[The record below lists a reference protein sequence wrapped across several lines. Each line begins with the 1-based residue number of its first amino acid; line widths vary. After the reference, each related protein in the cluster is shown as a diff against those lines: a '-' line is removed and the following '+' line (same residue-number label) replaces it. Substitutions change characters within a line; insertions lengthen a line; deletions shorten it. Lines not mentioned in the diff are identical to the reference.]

1 MSRTAL
7 VFYPEIFVGFNKTQ
21 LIERQL
27 VNAGFIG
34 SRFRASPAFTSG
46 TAYRRFIPKIDSIY
60 KYQHGIIRVHIQS
73 IGQWFSASRSAMIER
88 SNLVIIEGDSFI
100 IGHSQCSGLCQLLY
114 RITSD
119 EYRVEIVEDL
129 ACLGISEPEYC

>member
-7 VFYPEIFVGFNKTQ
+7 VFYPKIFVGFNKTQ

-27 VNAGFIG
+27 INASFIG

-46 TAYRRFIPKIDSIY
+46 TAYRQLIPRVDSLY
-60 KYQHGIIRVHIQS
+60 KYQHSIIRIHIQS
-73 IGQWFSASRSAMIER
+73 IGQWFSVARSTMIER
-88 SNLVIIEGDSFI
+88 GNLVIVEGDSFVT
-100 IGHSQCSGLCQLLY
+100 GHTQCSGLCQLLY
-114 RITSD
+114 RITGD
-119 EYRVEIVEDL
+119 EYGVEVVEDL

>member
-1 MSRTAL
+1 MSRAAL

-27 VNAGFIG
+27 VNVGFIG

-46 TAYRRFIPKIDSIY
+46 AAYRQFIPKIDSLY
-60 KYQHGIIRVHIQS
+60 KYQHSIIRIHIQS
-73 IGQWFSASRSAMIER
+73 TGHWFSASRSAMHER

-100 IGHSQCSGLCQLLY
+100 VDRAQCSKFCQLLG
-114 RITSD
+114 RVTGD

>member
-1 MSRTAL
+1 MSRAAL

-27 VNAGFIG
+27 INAGFIG

-46 TAYRRFIPKIDSIY
+46 TAYRQLIPRVDSLY
-60 KYQHGIIRVHIQS
+60 KYQHSIIRIHIQS
-73 IGQWFSASRSAMIER
+73 IGQWFSVRRSTMVER
-88 SNLVIIEGDSFI
+88 GNLVIVEGDSFVMN
-100 IGHSQCSGLCQLLY
+100 HSQCSGLCQLLY
-114 RITSD
+114 RITGD
-119 EYRVEIVEDL
+119 KYGVEVVEDL